1 MINDVNKQSSGSLT
15 VVGVGIALGQTTL
28 EAKAHIEQA
37 DKVYY
42 LVSNPTAIRW
52 LEQLNVTSESLYSTY
67 EIGKPRIVSYKEMI
81 ERILASV
88 RQGLNVCAAFYGHP
102 GIFAYPGHEAI
113 KIARREGYTA
123 CMLPGVSSEDYLFAE
138 LGVDP
143 SQYGCQSFEATDF
156 LISSPIFNSASMLI
170 LWQVGMIG
178 EPSFQHKSKKLEI
191 GIELLLERLLPEYGP
206 DHVITVFE
214 GAMFPV
220 CESKILDIPL
230 GRIRDAKLN
239 AVSTLYIPPCRPRT
253 TEWDVIRQFGME
265 PG

>member
-1 MINDVNKQSSGSLT
+1 MNDVNEQSSGSLT
-15 VVGVGIALGQTTL
+15 VVGIGIALGQTTL

-52 LEQLNVTSESLYSTY
+52 LEQLNATSESLYSTY
-67 EIGKPRIVSYKEMI
+67 EIGKPRMISYKEMI
-81 ERILASV
+81 ERILSSV
-88 RQGLNVCAAFYGHP
+88 RQRLNVCAAFYGHP

-113 KIARREGYTA
+113 KIARSEGYTA
-123 CMLPGVSSEDYLFAE
+123 RMLPGVSAEDYLFAE

-143 SQYGCQSFEATDF
+143 AQCGCQSFEATDF
-156 LISSPIFNSASMLI
+156 LISSPVFDPASMLV
-170 LWQVGMIG
+170 LWQVGVVG
-178 EPSFQHKSKKLEI
+178 DTSFQHKSKKLEV

-220 CESKILDIPL
+220 CESKILHMPL
-230 GRIRDAKLN
+230 ERLRDAKLS
-239 AVSTLYIPPCRPRT
+239 AVSTLYIPPCRLGT
-253 TEWDVIRQFGME
+253 TDFDVIRQLEMDQG
-265 PG
+265 